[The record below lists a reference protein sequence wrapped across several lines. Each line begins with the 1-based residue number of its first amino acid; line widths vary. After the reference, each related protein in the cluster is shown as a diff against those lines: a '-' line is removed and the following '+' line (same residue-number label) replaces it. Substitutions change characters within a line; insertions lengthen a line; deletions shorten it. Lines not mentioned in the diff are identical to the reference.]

1 MKRYGNLYEKIY
13 DLENLRL
20 AHKMAKKDK
29 SHYESVQKVEAD
41 LDNRLLLIQKML
53 KNKTYKVG
61 QYNISII
68 EDKGKKRLLHK
79 LPYFPDRIIQWAI
92 MLQTEDIFTK
102 TFTSFSC
109 ASLKGRG
116 TRRAT
121 QILRGF
127 LKDEEKTRYCLKIDI
142 RKFYPSIDRTIL
154 KKLLRKK
161 FKDEDLLWLLDTI
174 IDSMDNL
181 SCSANIPQS
190 FQEIYFQPGK
200 GVPIGSYL
208 SQYLANFYLTY
219 FDHWLKEEKGCKY
232 VVRYMD
238 DLIVLHESKEF
249 LHELKQKIETYL
261 VQELKLT
268 IKKNWQIFPVGVRG
282 IDFVGYWHFHQHILL
297 RKKIVK
303 NMKQTIRKMNSAP
316 SSHNWS
322 SCQSYY
328 GWLVSCNSFRLFQK
342 HYQPILCDLN
352 IFYNTNI
359 RKKKPEHEI
368 FTFSRY
374 IKTKRKNLTF

>member
-1 MKRYGNLYEKIY
+1 
-13 DLENLRL
+13 
-20 AHKMAKKDK
+20 MAKKDK

-92 MLQTEDIFTK
+92 MLQIEDIFTK

-127 LKDEEKTRYCLKIDI
+127 LKDEEKTKYCLKIDI
-142 RKFYPSIDRTIL
+142 HKFYPSIDRAIL
-154 KKLLRKK
+154 KALLRKK
-161 FKDEDLLWLLDTI
+161 FKDKDLLWLLDTI

-181 SCSANIPQS
+181 SCSTIVPQS
-190 FQEIYFQPGK
+190 FREIYFQPGK
-200 GVPIGSYL
+200 GIPIGSYL

-219 FDHWLKEEKGCKY
+219 FDHWLKEENGCEY

-238 DLIVLHESKEF
+238 DLVVLHESKDF
-249 LHELKQKIETYL
+249 LRKLKQEIETYL
-261 VQELKLT
+261 ARELKLAV
-268 IKKNWQIFPVGVRG
+268 KKNWQIFPVGARG
-282 IDFVGYWHFHQHILL
+282 IDFVGYRHFHRYALL

-303 NMKQTIRKMNSAP
+303 NMKQAIRKMDGAP

-328 GWLVSCNSFRLFQK
+328 GWLVSCNSFCLFQK
-342 HYQPILCDLN
+342 YYWPIFRDLN
-352 IFYNTNI
+352 MFYNTSI
-359 RKKKPEHEI
+359 RKKKLKREI

-374 IKTKRKNLTF
+374 MKTKRKNLTF

>member
-127 LKDEEKTRYCLKIDI
+127 LKDEEKTKYCLKIDI
-142 RKFYPSIDRTIL
+142 RKFYPSIDRAIL
-154 KKLLRKK
+154 KALLRKK
-161 FKDEDLLWLLDTI
+161 FKDKDLLWLLDTI

-181 SCSANIPQS
+181 SCSIIIPQS
-190 FQEIYFQPGK
+190 FREIYFQPGK
-200 GVPIGSYL
+200 GIPQAPICL
-208 SQYLANFYLTY
+208 SI
-219 FDHWLKEEKGCKY
+219 WP
-232 VVRYMD
+232 
-238 DLIVLHESKEF
+238 
-249 LHELKQKIETYL
+249 
-261 VQELKLT
+261 
-268 IKKNWQIFPVGVRG
+268 IF
-282 IDFVGYWHFHQHILL
+282 ILL
-297 RKKIVK
+297 
-303 NMKQTIRKMNSAP
+303 
-316 SSHNWS
+316 
-322 SCQSYY
+322 
-328 GWLVSCNSFRLFQK
+328 
-342 HYQPILCDLN
+342 IL
-352 IFYNTNI
+352 II
-359 RKKKPEHEI
+359 G
-368 FTFSRY
+368 
-374 IKTKRKNLTF
+374 